1 MFVFTLLWN
10 IGVVLKRDST
20 VTKCQFNAKKYST
33 TAFVLLDAN
42 LPRSQFSFEWNP
54 RRLSLLLS
62 PPTHKHY
69 RGMRLKCMLVNIF
82 TKVFEFLRT
91 FISQTPRNWL
101 KQDVEGVKSSSFDF
115 FRTISRKTTQQ
126 HKRRSIWIMPPCPSA
141 EKHKMFIHAIQTS
154 QIIDVLQDHFPN
166 VVSRKKNCCSL
177 LSTSQDRIWI
187 MLRQILW
194 KSVTGKQRNGEMFW
208 KTVTNDQ
215 CFFGNN
221 KTASWSKGFLKV
233 FWAI

>member
-1 MFVFTLLWN
+1 M
-10 IGVVLKRDST
+10 
-20 VTKCQFNAKKYST
+20 
-33 TAFVLLDAN
+33 
-42 LPRSQFSFEWNP
+42 
-54 RRLSLLLS
+54 
-62 PPTHKHY
+62 
-69 RGMRLKCMLVNIF
+69 F
-82 TKVFEFLRT
+82 TKYFKFLRT

-141 EKHKMFIHAIQTS
+141 EEYKNAQ
-154 QIIDVLQDHFPN
+154 N
-166 VVSRKKNCCSL
+166 VHISNTNVSDYWPITGLLTQCCKQKKNCGGL
-177 LSTSQDRIWI
+177 LCTDQDRIWI

-215 CFFGNN
+215 CFLVIT
-221 KTASWSKGFLKV
+221 KQHRDQKGFLKV
-233 FWAI
+233 FWAIKWQDPLISQHCGLF

>member
-42 LPRSQFSFEWNP
+42 LPPSQFPFEWNP
-54 RRLSLLLS
+54 RRLILFLF
-62 PPTHKHY
+62 PHQHN
-69 RGMRLKCMLVNIF
+69 REMRLKCMLVKYVYEIF
-82 TKVFEFLRT
+82 QFLRT
-91 FISQTPRNWL
+91 LISQTPRNWL

-154 QIIDVLQDHFPN
+154 QIIDMQGSLWPCREQKELWRFIVHKPRQNLNNVAANLVEKCDGKTTQWRNVLE
-166 VVSRKKNCCSL
+166 NCDQWS
-177 LSTSQDRIWI
+177 
-187 MLRQILW
+187 ML
-194 KSVTGKQRNGEMFW
+194 FW
-208 KTVTNDQ
+208 
-215 CFFGNN
+215 
-221 KTASWSKGFLKV
+221 
-233 FWAI
+233 